1 MKINPTATALTVVLL
16 LMVSAGCQDSRTTD
30 AGAPQA
36 IARGNEITI
45 SAHCLVTYYHGE
57 NAGYFSEQKHT
68 ITLGSNAIDMTAD
81 EPGGTFRW
89 QLAGGAYESSGPTAT
104 VEAGPVGVI
113 DRDIVVAILTA
124 FNASAGYYGSE
135 SVTKPDKT
143 RIDGKWYQ
151 PVQLGN
157 IAIPSTTIT
166 LLQSLQDGAID
177 LVWVHNTQTNAV
189 TTGRA
194 YNMAWLKAAGTFV
207 PTKIDIFRREA
218 GAAADKKILQVNYRS
233 FSAPLRK
240 KLPPISG

>member
-1 MKINPTATALTVVLL
+1 MKINPTATALTIALL
-16 LMVSAGCQDSRTTD
+16 LLVSVGCQDSLTTD
-30 AGAPQA
+30 AAAPQA
-36 IARGNEITI
+36 VTRNNEITI
-45 SAHCLVTYYHGE
+45 SARCLVTYYHGGS
-57 NAGYFSEQKHT
+57 AGYFSEQKH
-68 ITLGSNAIDMTAD
+68 IIRPALGAIDMTAS

-89 QLAGGAYESSGPTAT
+89 QLAGASYESSGPAAT
-104 VEAGPVGVI
+104 VAAAPVGVI
-113 DRDIVVAILTA
+113 DRDIVVAILSA

-135 SVTKPDKT
+135 PGTKPDKT

-151 PVQLGN
+151 PIQLGN

-218 GAAADKKILQVNYRS
+218 GATADKKILQVNYRS
-233 FSAPLRK
+233 FSAP
-240 KLPPISG
+240 

>member
-1 MKINPTATALTVVLL
+1 
-16 LMVSAGCQDSRTTD
+16 
-30 AGAPQA
+30 
-36 IARGNEITI
+36 
-45 SAHCLVTYYHGE
+45 
-57 NAGYFSEQKHT
+57 
-68 ITLGSNAIDMTAD
+68 MTAG

-89 QLAGGAYESSGPTAT
+89 QLAGGAYESSGPAAT
-104 VEAGPVGVI
+104 VAAAPAGVI

-124 FNASAGYYGSE
+124 FNASAGYYGAE

-143 RIDGKWYQ
+143 KVDGKWYQ
-151 PVQLGN
+151 PIQLGN
-157 IAIPSTTIT
+157 IVMPSTTIT

-218 GAAADKKILQVNYRS
+218 GATADKKILQVNYTS
-233 FSAPLRK
+233 FSAQ
-240 KLPPISG
+240 